1 MITEEYASAGAGSI
15 RFRIWEPKGEAR
27 GVVQLVHGIAE
38 HTARYAEFAG
48 FLAEQGFVAV
58 AEDHMG
64 HGESISEALPKGCI
78 RGGWDAMVTDVHALT
93 LRAKARWPGLPFFL
107 LGHSMGSFLA
117 RTCLYTYPTEV
128 MRGCILSGTA
138 WQPGPVLAAGR
149 LIASGEARSRGTD
162 TPSEKLQKLMFGAY
176 GKQFPG
182 ESSPDAWICSD
193 PAVVEKYGADPL
205 SGFVPGAGLIEA
217 MLEGIA
223 RNQKKENLANMPKSL
238 PVFFIAGT
246 LDPVGACGKGV
257 KQSYDAFRKAGLGDV
272 TLKLYEG
279 DRHEVLNEKDK
290 AQVWADVLAWLEDKR
305 TST

>member
-1 MITEEYASAGAGSI
+1 MVTEEYASAGAGSI
-15 RFRIWEPKGEAR
+15 RCRIWEPKGEAV

-38 HTARYAEFAG
+38 HTARYAEFAE
-48 FLAEQGFVAV
+48 FLTGQGYIAV

-64 HGESISEALPKGCI
+64 HGESISESLPRGCL

-93 LRAKARWPGLPFFL
+93 LRAKARWPELPFFL

-117 RTCLYTYPTEV
+117 RTYLYTYPREKLK
-128 MRGCILSGTA
+128 GAILSGTA

-149 LIASGEARSRGTD
+149 LITAGEVRSKGAD

-205 SGFVPGAGLIEA
+205 SGFVPGAGLIAA

-223 RNQKKENLANMPKSL
+223 RNQKKENLAMMPKSL
-238 PVFFIAGT
+238 PVLFIAGT

-257 KQSYDAFRKAGLGDV
+257 KQSCDAFRKAGLADV
-272 TLKLYEG
+272 SLKLYEG

-290 AQVWADVLAWLEDKR
+290 AQVWADVLAWLEAKLR
-305 TST
+305 V